1 MENYRL
7 WKGIEACV
15 SENNFKMERERQLVG
30 NMGKVDNGRVGERNS
45 WSVKAIKGRYGR
57 WDGGDVEIPKYG
69 NEIPLVI

>member
-1 MENYRL
+1 
-7 WKGIEACV
+7 
-15 SENNFKMERERQLVG
+15 MERERQLVG